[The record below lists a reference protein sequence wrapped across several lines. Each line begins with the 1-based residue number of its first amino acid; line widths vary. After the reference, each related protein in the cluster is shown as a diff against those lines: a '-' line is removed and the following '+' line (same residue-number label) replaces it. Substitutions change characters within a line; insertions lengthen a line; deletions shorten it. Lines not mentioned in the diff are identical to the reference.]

1 MCSASEQLSF
11 EVQYTV
17 SPASWAVEYD
27 LRVQKSANPVASAA
41 TSSPYSMRV
50 GLYAVVAQSTR
61 EDWEQVQLHLSTTQA
76 QQRINAP
83 APPTR
88 LSLDFRSQDIEYGGT
103 VGNILLATAGAP
115 MQKSARASPV
125 MEFASMAADE
135 VEMKVAGAGFT
146 GSSGQVGSPVVFHPE
161 HATNITSNH
170 QDRDS
175 YSPNS
180 GSGGPAVT
188 RSTRL
193 FIREAMLHP
202 TVFSYCVPTTQGPAY
217 VKAWTTGKAAS
228 TGKLYAQDAVSI
240 LI

>member
-1 MCSASEQLSF
+1 M
-11 EVQYTV
+11 

-27 LRVQKSANPVASAA
+27 LRVQKSANPTASAA

-88 LSLDFRSQDIEYGGT
+88 LSLDFRSQDSEYEGT
-103 VGNILLATAGAP
+103 VGNIFLATAGAP
-115 MQKSARASPV
+115 MQKSARGASPM

-175 YSPNS
+175 YNPSS

-193 FIREAMLHP
+193 FIREAVLHP
-202 TVFSYCVPTTQGPAY
+202 AVFSYCVPTRQGPAY
-217 VKAWTTGKAAS
+217 IKAWTSDKAAS
-228 TGKLYAQDAVSI
+228 AGKLSVQDAVSV